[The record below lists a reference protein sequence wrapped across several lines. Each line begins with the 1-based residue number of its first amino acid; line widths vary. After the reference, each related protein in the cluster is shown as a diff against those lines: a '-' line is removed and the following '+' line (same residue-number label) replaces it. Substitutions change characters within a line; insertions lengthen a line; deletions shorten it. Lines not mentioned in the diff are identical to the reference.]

1 MKLHIDYYTYKIIF
15 SIFASA
21 LNFFLTPVLDGND
34 TAQERF
40 SHLDLGVCESLCG
53 TAALFWGF
61 GQGEGLCYAAALPC
75 SRVAELSLPLA

>member
-1 MKLHIDYYTYKIIF
+1 MKLHIDCYIYKIIF

-40 SHLDLGVCESLCG
+40 SHLDLGVCESPCG